1 MNCLSFLFLLILC
14 INKSFSKFID
24 NSVDKVAFLDIQ
36 DDRQMVGDAFVIES
50 KGKYAMIDVGYGSS
64 NSASFPSVKK
74 YLEDN
79 GIKQL
84 EWLLITHNHDD
95 HDGGVIDLLNIV
107 DIKKVYTK
115 DYQGYDVSCNG
126 VEIDQCE
133 KRNSKLQAWNNIIS
147 AIKSKNIPIKYVT
160 KYFNKTI
167 TLGNYKFK
175 LFNTDHAF
183 EKYADFCLSTGS
195 CNENV
200 NSIVA
205 VAKNRKRY
213 YYFSAD
219 SENYP
224 TDLVEAYDPNGI
236 AYWVEIAKEYYNID
250 HFDVFKASRHG
261 FASNNGSDVYQAAK
275 PDICVIST
283 KANKETS
290 NGNATGRIFKR
301 ADEGEVNAIP
311 EEKPKS
317 NRPSFPGGSGG
328 FPGGGAGGASG
339 FPGGGAGGG
348 FSFGNPNEVK
358 ENILSGN
365 PNTEIYYTG
374 AGTVEVIQSGNEIT
388 VNQLEDAHAQ

>member
-1 MNCLSFLFLLILC
+1 MNCLSFLILLILC
-14 INKSFSKFID
+14 INKSFSKSL
-24 NSVDKVAFLDIQ
+24 NCSTDKVAFLDIQ

-50 KGKYAMIDVGYGSS
+50 KGKYAMIDVGYGS
-64 NSASFPSVKK
+64 NNNASFSSVKK

-84 EWLLITHNHDD
+84 EWLLMTHNHED
-95 HDGGVIDLLNIV
+95 HVGGVIDLLELV

-115 DYQGYDVSCNG
+115 EYQGYDVSCKG
-126 VEIDQCE
+126 IEIDQCE
-133 KRNSKLQAWNNIIS
+133 SRNKKLQTWNNLIS
-147 AIKSKNIPIKYVT
+147 TIQSKNIPIVYVT
-160 KYFNKTI
+160 KDFKRKLI
-167 TLGNYKFK
+167 LGNYKFT

-183 EKYADFCLSTGS
+183 EKYADFCLSGGS

-205 VAKNRKRY
+205 VAKNRNRY

-224 TDLVEAYDPNGI
+224 KDLVEAYNPNGI
-236 AYWVEIAKEYYNID
+236 AYWVEIAKEYFNID

-261 FASNNGSDVYQAAK
+261 FASNNGSEVYVAAR

-283 KANKETS
+283 KANKETT
-290 NGNATGRIFKR
+290 GNKFKR
-301 ADEGEVNAIP
+301 QDIP
-311 EEKPKS
+311 EGKPKS
-317 NRPSFPGGSGG
+317 NRPS
-328 FPGGGAGGASG
+328 GGAGG

-374 AGTVEVIQSGNEIT
+374 AGTVEVTQRGYEIT